1 MQGVTGVTA
10 VPRSSGT
17 VHRRL
22 VERSTAGHHASEP
35 ARMVRSALVGGRR
48 PVEMTVGLILILISI
63 VMIAFIVRT
72 VQANMPR

>member
-1 MQGVTGVTA
+1 
-10 VPRSSGT
+10 
-17 VHRRL
+17 
-22 VERSTAGHHASEP
+22 
-35 ARMVRSALVGGRR
+35 MVRPALVGGRR